1 MTTKQKKKLIRSI
14 KDKVKRTGFFAFAVY
29 FFFISIFTFS
39 PNYSFAL
46 TGGPSQPEVQS
57 FEPVGT
63 SDMVNLFSGD
73 LTYNIPLLDIDGYPV
88 NIAYNGGITT
98 DQEASWTGL
107 GWNVNVGNINRAL
120 RGLPDDFK
128 ADEITTETN
137 IAKNWTAGV
146 KGEVGDI
153 EVFGKGIFKLGL
165 SLGIEYNNYTGVG
178 TNMGISAGLNFAISD
193 NLKFTPGLGL
203 ASNSAN
209 GLSISPSVG
218 LSGNLKDK
226 EKNVT
231 GGLGLSVGSS
241 FNSRSGLSSL
251 SIGANLTVPK
261 LALRGKLSGASTSFD
276 LQQPTYTPTVT
287 NSMNSFAI
295 SGRFAVGA
303 EAFGLETS
311 FALSGYYSE
320 QALAQNSIT
329 SPAYGYLYSDAGQ
342 FRTDARHDFNR
353 EKDGSYT
360 PSTPNL
366 PLTNYTYDIYS
377 VSGQGVGGS
386 YRPFRNQ
393 VGYVYD
399 NTATSYSNSFPINIE
414 PGAGAVFH
422 LGGSAGVTYSNSN
435 SGVWASQNNAKNS
448 LSFNNT
454 ENKADFE
461 NVIFREANEAS
472 VWTDPAYYQL
482 FGKNEAVRLSLLSAG
497 KFDVYAMPQLQG
509 TGGFSGN
516 ISRNYKQG
524 RVKRSSTIQQLTIE
538 EVKKGFGLND
548 FIPSSVASTST
559 AKPHH
564 IGQITSLGNDG
575 LRYVYG
581 QPAYNIKQEEVT
593 FAVGQTL
600 QGSSSG
606 VSVDYAEGLVTYP
619 SGANS
624 TSNSL
629 GLDNYYQRVSTPAYA
644 HSYLLT
650 AVVSDDYV
658 DADNIKGPSDGA
670 WELIPSSVTIIPLI
684 QVTLTNGVFL

>member
-1 MTTKQKKKLIRSI
+1 MTAKQKKKLIQSI
-14 KDKVKRTGFFAFAVY
+14 KDKVKRTGFFTFAVY
-29 FFFISIFTFS
+29 FFFISIFTFI
-39 PNYSFAL
+39 PIPSFAL

-73 LTYNIPLLDIDGYPV
+73 LTYNIPLLDIDGYPI

-128 ADEITTETN
+128 ADQITTETN

-153 EVFGKGIFKLGL
+153 EVFGKGILNLGF
-165 SLGIEYNNYTGVG
+165 SLGVEYNNYTGVAS
-178 TNMGISAGLNFAISD
+178 NMGISAGLNFAISD

-209 GLSISPSVG
+209 GLSISPSIG
-218 LSGNLKDK
+218 LSGTLKDK
-226 EKNVT
+226 KDNET

-241 FNSRSGLSSL
+241 FNSRSGLTSL
-251 SIGANLTVPK
+251 SIGVNLTAPK
-261 LALRGKLSGASTSFD
+261 QSLQGTNDDGSKFTKSAHSKSLGASTSFD

-295 SGRFAVGA
+295 SGRFAIGA

-320 QALAQNSIT
+320 QALAQNTIT

-360 PSTPNL
+360 PATPNL

-393 VGYVYD
+393 IGYVYD
-399 NTATSYSNSFPINIE
+399 NTATSYSSSIPINIE

-448 LSFNNT
+448 LSF
-454 ENKADFE
+454 
-461 NVIFREANEAS
+461 
-472 VWTDPAYYQL
+472 L
-482 FGKNEAVRLSLLSAG
+482 
-497 KFDVYAMPQLQG
+497 
-509 TGGFSGN
+509 
-516 ISRNYKQG
+516 
-524 RVKRSSTIQQLTIE
+524 
-538 EVKKGFGLND
+538 
-548 FIPSSVASTST
+548 
-559 AKPHH
+559 
-564 IGQITSLGNDG
+564 
-575 LRYVYG
+575 
-581 QPAYNIKQEEVT
+581 
-593 FAVGQTL
+593 
-600 QGSSSG
+600 
-606 VSVDYAEGLVTYP
+606 YP
-619 SGANS
+619 
-624 TSNSL
+624 
-629 GLDNYYQRVSTPAYA
+629 
-644 HSYLLT
+644 
-650 AVVSDDYV
+650 
-658 DADNIKGPSDGA
+658 
-670 WELIPSSVTIIPLI
+670 
-684 QVTLTNGVFL
+684 